1 MRAFI
6 IGLLVII
13 SFTGTG
19 QIRSGKIV
27 FERRTN
33 LLKKYSDSRMKA
45 WLKDKK
51 IKIDMFEMYF
61 NDTISIFKPQE
72 TDLVEQMDWATMKNT
87 VYQNLKKNQRMSILP
102 VWGDNVFV
110 SDSLKKREWKVTSSM
125 RKIAG
130 YDCRRMIWEKDDTTR
145 IHAWYTE
152 EIMPSIGPESFWGL
166 PGTILGLATEDGG
179 VVYFAKTVE
188 IGVDNIKEY
197 IPEFPA
203 KKIKTEEELRKDMA
217 EKFGD
222 KPWGK
227 QVMEGLF
234 AW

>member
-1 MRAFI
+1 MRVFI
-6 IGLLVII
+6 IGLL
-13 SFTGTG
+13 SFNKSCGTG

-61 NDTISIFKPQE
+61 NDTMSIFKPQE

-152 EIMPSIGPESFWGL
+152 EIMPSIGPESFWWF
-166 PGTILGLATEDGG
+166 TWNYFRLGH
-179 VVYFAKTVE
+179 
-188 IGVDNIKEY
+188 
-197 IPEFPA
+197 
-203 KKIKTEEELRKDMA
+203 
-217 EKFGD
+217 
-222 KPWGK
+222 
-227 QVMEGLF
+227 
-234 AW
+234 

>member
-6 IGLLVII
+6 IVLLGLI
-13 SFTGTG
+13 SLTGTG

-61 NDTISIFKPQE
+61 NDTMSIFKPQE

-87 VYQNLKKNQRMSILP
+87 VYQNLKENQRMSILP

-152 EIMPSIGPESFWGL
+152 AIVPSVGPESFWGL

-188 IGVDNIKEY
+188 VGVDNIKGY

-203 KKIKTEEELRKDMA
+203 KKIKTEEELRKDMV

-227 QVMEGLF
+227 QVMDGLF